1 MKKVLVTGA
10 SGFIGRHCLPI
21 LVARGYEVHAVATKP
36 QADLE
41 TEITWHFVD
50 LLDCG
55 RANNLIRDLN
65 PTHLLHLAWY
75 AVPGKYWSAT
85 ENLDW
90 VTASLNLVKAFA
102 HEGGK
107 RVVIAGSC
115 AEYDWSDGLC
125 SEITTQLAP
134 ATLYGACKH
143 ALRVM
148 VDAYARQ
155 SNLSVAWGR
164 LFFLYGPYEQPQ
176 RLVSSVIRSLLLNE
190 RAQCSHGEQRRD
202 FLFVQDAA
210 SAFTALLDSEV
221 TGPVNIASGKAIA
234 VKDIVQLAAEMLGHS
249 ELINYGAI
257 ATPANEPPLLV
268 ADVKRLQQELRW
280 APTYDLK
287 SGLMKTVAWW
297 RHELAQV

>member
-1 MKKVLVTGA
+1 MKKVLVSGA

-41 TEITWHFVD
+41 AAVTWHFVD
-50 LLDCG
+50 LLDG
-55 RANNLIRDLN
+55 EMAANLIRDMN

-75 AVPGKYWSAT
+75 AVPGKYWRAT

-90 VTASLNLVKAFA
+90 VAASLNLVKAFA
-102 HEGGK
+102 REGGK

-115 AEYDWSDGLC
+115 AEYDWSDGWC
-125 SEITTQLAP
+125 SESTTLLAP

-155 SNLSVAWGR
+155 SNLSFAWGR
-164 LFFLYGPYEQPQ
+164 LFYLYGPYEQPQ
-176 RLVSSVIRSLLLNE
+176 RLVSSVIRSLLLDE
-190 RAQCSHGEQRRD
+190 RAQCSSGEQKRD

-210 SAFTALLDSEV
+210 SAFTALLDS
-221 TGPVNIASGKAIA
+221 
-234 VKDIVQLAAEMLGHS
+234 D
-249 ELINYGAI
+249 
-257 ATPANEPPLLV
+257 
-268 ADVKRLQQELRW
+268 
-280 APTYDLK
+280 
-287 SGLMKTVAWW
+287 
-297 RHELAQV
+297 